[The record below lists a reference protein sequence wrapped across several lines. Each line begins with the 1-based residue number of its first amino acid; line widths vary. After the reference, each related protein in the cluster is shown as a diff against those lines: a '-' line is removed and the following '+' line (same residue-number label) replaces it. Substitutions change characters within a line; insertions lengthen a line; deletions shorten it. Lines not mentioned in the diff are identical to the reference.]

1 MGTEW
6 LLAMSRYQVDKL
18 LRTIARNE
26 QAKGEFTKDPVAF
39 VKDAE
44 LTDAERQALIE
55 KDFRTLYGLGAH
67 SFLLFAFVMSVF
79 PGDRKKLER
88 EYCEAIAPLGRIDYS
103 T

>member
-1 MGTEW
+1 
-6 LLAMSRYQVDKL
+6 MSRYQVDKL

-26 QAKGEFTKDPVAF
+26 QAKGEFIKDPAEF
-39 VKDAE
+39 VKEAD

-55 KDFRTLYGLGAH
+55 KDFRKLYGLGAH

-79 PGDRKKLER
+79 PGDRKNLER

>member
-1 MGTEW
+1 
-6 LLAMSRYQVDKL
+6 MSRYQVDKL

-26 QAKGEFTKDPVAF
+26 HGKEEFTKDPAAF
-39 VKDAE
+39 LKDAD
-44 LTDAERQALIE
+44 LTDVERQALIE

-88 EYCEAIAPLGRIDYS
+88 DYCEAIVPLGRIDYS

>member
-1 MGTEW
+1 
-6 LLAMSRYQVDKL
+6 MSRYQVDKL

-39 VKDAE
+39 VEDAD

-67 SFLLFAFVMSVF
+67 SFLLFAFVMSVSLGIEKNWNETTAK
-79 PGDRKKLER
+79 PSLLSAESTIQR
-88 EYCEAIAPLGRIDYS
+88 EEYFS
-103 T
+103 SK